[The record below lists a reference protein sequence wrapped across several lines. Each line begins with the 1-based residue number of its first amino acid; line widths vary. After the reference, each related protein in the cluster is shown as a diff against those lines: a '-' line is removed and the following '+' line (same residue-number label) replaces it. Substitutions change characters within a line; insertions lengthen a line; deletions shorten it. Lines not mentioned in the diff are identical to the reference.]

1 MQLSSGQEEHQ
12 TFDALDAQVL
22 GISTNHPASQKASA
36 KQLGLDYPLLSA
48 FDHPEVV
55 ESFGGWHDPEK
66 RLARR
71 AYFVIDKKGTIRLKR
86 IMENPA
92 ELLPMEEI
100 RKVLEG
106 LKTQESK
113 EKPQ

>member
-1 MQLSSGQEEHQ
+1 M
-12 TFDALDAQVL
+12 
-22 GISTNHPASQKASA
+22 
-36 KQLGLDYPLLSA
+36 
-48 FDHPEVV
+48 
-55 ESFGGWHDPEK
+55 GWMDKER

-71 AYFVIDKKGTIRLKR
+71 AYFVIDKKGTIRFKK

-106 LKTQESK
+106 LK
-113 EKPQ
+113 